1 METLE
6 CFGFIITWYI
16 VIRILIISWL
26 WPLLKYVWIIY
37 LQNYNDHNRK
47 YFQPS
52 SDKWAIIT
60 GGTDGIGLAY
70 CHQLAEIGYPLFII
84 SRSLK
89 KLESIAQ
96 QLREQYPQC
105 PEIRIF
111 QFDFNDN
118 FESNNYDNLEM
129 AIEQLSNI
137 DILVN
142 NVGISYR
149 TAEFF
154 TDITRIE
161 PNFHRSIIN
170 VNIVSVLRL
179 TLICLPRMIEQQ
191 NGIIINISSLSAICP
206 MPLLSAYSASKAC
219 VDYFSQCLCLELND
233 QYPKIFIQSIL
244 PGFVATKM
252 SKMSPSRTVPSADSY
267 VHSAILSIGHTNRTF
282 VFILHCL
289 HYKLYQFSNHCFIDI
304 YRRIAY
310 KQMLKLRQ
318 KYLRKEALAKCK
330 RIQ

>member
-1 METLE
+1 MVSSSISGL
-6 CFGFIITWYI
+6 FLY
-16 VIRILIISWL
+16 LID
-26 WPLLKYVWIIY
+26 
-37 LQNYNDHNRK
+37 YNTFNNHRLMIN
-47 YFQPS
+47 
-52 SDKWAIIT
+52 
-60 GGTDGIGLAY
+60 
-70 CHQLAEIGYPLFII
+70 LFF
-84 SRSLK
+84 
-89 KLESIAQ
+89 
-96 QLREQYPQC
+96 
-105 PEIRIF
+105 F
-111 QFDFNDN
+111 QFKMSYNQ
-118 FESNNYDNLEM
+118 S
-129 AIEQLSNI
+129 INI
-137 DILVN
+137 CIH
-142 NVGISYR
+142 I
-149 TAEFF
+149 
-154 TDITRIE
+154 
-161 PNFHRSIIN
+161 
-170 VNIVSVLRL
+170 
-179 TLICLPRMIEQQ
+179 
-191 NGIIINISSLSAICP
+191 ISSLSAICP